1 MTTPLHPHAVWNPA
15 FRPNTNTTS
24 SLPPLLPL
32 AIATTTTTPTSPSHP
47 SNTHLHN
54 VTPFAAA
61 AAAAS
66 KLDADADLKS
76 VPLGDSRDLESGV
89 VMKQRGVRARVEGW
103 WAWFACLLLMGFTTV
118 GLGTCFAFGG

>member
-1 MTTPLHPHAVWNPA
+1 MSTGPLHPHAVWNPA
-15 FRPNTNTTS
+15 FRPNTTS
-24 SLPPLLPL
+24 SLPPLLS
-32 AIATTTTTPTSPSHP
+32 IATTTTPPPPHAPT
-47 SNTHLHN
+47 THLHN

-61 AAAAS
+61 AASASAS
-66 KLDADADLKS
+66 KLDAGADLKS
-76 VPLGDSRDLESGV
+76 VPLGDDARDLEAGGV

>member
-1 MTTPLHPHAVWNPA
+1 MPTPPLHPHEVWNPA
-15 FRPNTNTTS
+15 FRPNTNTT
-24 SLPPLLPL
+24 
-32 AIATTTTTPTSPSHP
+32 TSPPPHA

-61 AAAAS
+61 ATDS
-66 KLDADADLKS
+66 KLDADEDLKS
-76 VPLGDSRDLESGV
+76 IPLGDSRDLEAGGV